1 MAGRKSLSG
10 VTRSGDIPDSQ
21 CIIQSVTIRNKRKRH
36 INHEHVSDLGRAA
49 LRRQA
54 FFRLAVGE
62 VLFANQTVYAFGLI
76 NDLGNFKI
84 GRGAQIGIGSCSVYP
99 KRR

>member
-1 MAGRKSLSG
+1 MARRKSLSG
-10 VTRSGDIPDSQ
+10 VTRSGNIPDSQ

-36 INHEHVSDLGRAA
+36 INHEHVSNLGRS
-49 LRRQA
+49 RA
-54 FFRLAVGE
+54 FFRLTVGE

-76 NDLGNFKI
+76 NDLGNLKI